1 MIKLLQLGF
10 ATTAVAL
17 WATGCAAD
25 APLGSR
31 ADNNTNAGG
40 GSSTDPEGSG
50 GASADA
56 AAPRG
61 TGGIEQGP
69 TPGSGA
75 TQGSGGIHQGPTP
88 AAGGSGTGAR
98 PGDGAGGACIC
109 TAIGCGIGTH
119 SVMVPGQCCP
129 VCESCKDVA
138 CDLKGCADGT
148 EPVTPPGEC
157 CPTMCAPA
165 SSPTACNDGSGRTD
179 CCPRGFDIG
188 TPCAVEDASC
198 LSPCKNGVRTR
209 RICMTVW
216 REGEQVACTP

>member
-1 MIKLLQLGF
+1 MIKLLRLGF
-10 ATTAVAL
+10 ATTAMAL
-17 WATGCAAD
+17 WATGTGCAAD

-50 GASADA
+50 GATTDA
-56 AAPRG
+56 AAPRGTGGVARG

-69 TPGSGA
+69 TP
-75 TQGSGGIHQGPTP
+75 
-88 AAGGSGTGAR
+88 AAGGSGNTGSGAQ

-109 TAIGCGIGTH
+109 IAIGCGIGTH

-148 EPVTPPGEC
+148 EPVTLPGEC
-157 CPTMCAPA
+157 CPSMCAPV
-165 SSPTACNDGSGRTD
+165 SSPTACNDGSGRND

-198 LSPCKNGVRTR
+198 LSPCKEGVRTR

-216 REGEQVACTP
+216 RQGEEIACEP